1 MAVIARTKIMIQDDL
16 LKPWPKAKIHFTG
29 KKPERF
35 YKEIP
40 QLLQAVFRVHP
51 GEIQEK
57 KFSWK
62 KGDPE
67 KFSVKWEMDKS
78 LDRNTYYMV
87 VVDLKG
93 QTSKGQG
100 SADIVVEGAMRT
112 EYPQDTVWER
122 SLLYEFLRM
131 TWHRLFYGSK
141 RDQMLRDG
149 RKLIGVFLEDLKRL
163 THTE

>member
-93 QTSKGQG
+93 QTSKG
-100 SADIVVEGAMRT
+100 
-112 EYPQDTVWER
+112 
-122 SLLYEFLRM
+122 
-131 TWHRLFYGSK
+131 
-141 RDQMLRDG
+141 
-149 RKLIGVFLEDLKRL
+149 
-163 THTE
+163 